1 MTPPI
6 AGFAFA
12 NERSET
18 GFLRNLTLEMKLV
31 LRALDP
37 VVRDGKVFLHLM
49 PAATAREIQDLFQD
63 RWTEGRVS
71 IFHYGGHA
79 SSEEL
84 WLEGERGGNE
94 SFFAEGLARF
104 LQVQQGLNLVFL
116 NACSTAE
123 QAKLLLDRSIP
134 AVIATSR
141 KIPDDLATAFSEAFY
156 RGLASGASI
165 EEAFQE
171 ADGLMIAKKG
181 QSAFQASGTRS
192 LYWDDEQ
199 ESSLDLPWRLYL
211 KQEARWF
218 PAQWRLVHRQLDKE
232 KISGPRTPSLEAGRV
247 LEKHLIYENLG
258 HGTIGTVYRAQ
269 HLESKEDR
277 ALKVTYQV
285 LDGFELFEQLMVDG
299 FKAMQQLDHPNIA
312 RVLEMGRLEEQ
323 GMPQLWI
330 SMEMLKGKRLDQV
343 EMKGSADQVLAL
355 GLDLCKGLEAAH
367 QVEFVNAKGQPSRG
381 VFHGNLMTKKVF
393 LDEFGNARMIDFLF
407 TNLARLDG
415 IQLHQPIEAINSLR
429 QMRMSEYFAPELLA
443 GEGAVNALTDIYSVG
458 AILLE
463 RYTGKPIDQWKFSS
477 EKDLNEQTDRLL
489 GSSSKPLVRAIYRA
503 TLPNPDERWQ
513 SAEEMA
519 DSIAPAIGILRRLV
533 RRFGRRATTKR
544 QGGGN
549 V

>member
-1 MTPPI
+1 MTQLV

-12 NERSET
+12 NERTET

-37 VVRDGKVFLHLM
+37 VAREGKVYVHLM
-49 PAATAREIQDLFQD
+49 PATTAREIQDLFQD

-79 SSEEL
+79 TAGEL
-84 WLEGERGGNE
+84 WLEGESGGNE

-116 NACSTAE
+116 NACSTSA
-123 QAKLLLDRSIP
+123 QAKMLIERSIP
-134 AVIATSR
+134 AVVATSS

-156 RGLASGASI
+156 KGLASGASI

-171 ADGLMIAKKG
+171 ATALMLGRKG
-181 QSAFQASGTRS
+181 EEAFQPSGTRS
-192 LYWDDEQ
+192 LYWEEDHEDT
-199 ESSLDLPWRLYL
+199 LDLPWRLYL

-218 PAQWRLVHRQLDKE
+218 PAQWRLVHRELDTD
-232 KISGPRTPSLEAGRV
+232 KISVPKTPSLEAGKV

-258 HGTIGTVYRAQ
+258 HSAIGTVYRAQ
-269 HLESKEDR
+269 HLESKQDR

-285 LDGFELFEQLMVDG
+285 IAGMKAFEELMVDG
-299 FKAMQQLDHPNIA
+299 FKAMHQLNHPNIA

-323 GMPQLWI
+323 GVLQLWI
-330 SMEMLKGKRLDQV
+330 SMELIKGKRLDQAD
-343 EMKGSADQVLAL
+343 MKGRADQVLAL
-355 GLDLCKGLEAAH
+355 GLDLCRGLEAAH
-367 QVEFVNAKGQPSRG
+367 QVSFVNAKGETERG
-381 VFHGNLMTKKVF
+381 VFHGNLMTKKIF

-429 QMRMSEYFAPELLA
+429 QMRMTEYFAPELLA
-443 GEGAVNALTDIYSVG
+443 GDATVNALTDIYSVG

-463 RYTGKPIDQWKFSS
+463 VYTGKPIDQWKFSS
-477 EKDLNEQTDRLL
+477 EKDLAEQISQLQ
-489 GSSSKPLVRAIYRA
+489 GSVSKPLIRAIYRA

-513 SAEEMA
+513 SAEEMG
-519 DSIAPAIGILRRLV
+519 DSIAPSIGIWHRLV
-533 RRFGRRATTKR
+533 RRFGRRITTR
-544 QGGGN
+544 R
-549 V
+549 